1 MNARKE
7 TEDTPLMKRVR
18 RSYLEGMLCA
28 IAREGVDLGT
38 ATRELD
44 ELLMSGQHRHNEMQK
59 IILGEIKQLVEEDVP
74 AAQLVAVACKIRD
87 FYEDHTR
94 SKGGHS
100 WL

>member
-28 IAREGVDLGT
+28 IVLEGVDLGA

-44 ELLMSGQHRHNEMQK
+44 ELLMSRKYRYNEMEK
-59 IILGEIKQLVEEDVP
+59 IALGYIATIVEKDVP
-74 AAQLVAVACKIRD
+74 REQLVAIACKIRD
-87 FYEDHTR
+87 FYEDHT
-94 SKGGHS
+94 
-100 WL
+100 